1 MKPPHRTLAGMVALA
16 ATFTLGACST
26 RAPSDQIVLY
36 YQSGAGEDKKFGE
49 CVEPGRAGSYPVD
62 DEVFYLPTSLRTWN
76 IRPEGGDT
84 NVPIRSG
91 TKPVGTQPGP
101 EVVIYAT
108 ADFYLNTDCGAKEN
122 SPVVRFWENTGR
134 RYGVSVDG
142 EDGFKEDKWRGML
155 LNTLVPAEEKA
166 LREQTRN
173 WTADELDANL
183 NGAWSQ
189 MEKQLGPLFL
199 DQLRAKVGG
208 DYFCGTG
215 FARGTE
221 VEWSE
226 WVADGVDEKGLARFR
241 EEKRRGKCPPVRISI
256 VDVNFADEN
265 IAKARAAVF
274 AAEQEAKAKLIAAQ
288 AELQQSQILGQA
300 AGNEAYLRYKQ
311 IEAQTRAAEACKA
324 NPNCT
329 VIIDGS
335 GNANVNVGK

>member
-1 MKPPHRTLAGMVALA
+1 MKRFLCALLALGVVLPA
-16 ATFTLGACST
+16 GACST

-36 YQSGAGEDKKFGE
+36 YKAGTGDDRQFGE
-49 CVEPGRAGSYPVD
+49 CIEPGKAGSYPVD

-84 NVPIRSG
+84 NKPIKSG

-108 ADFYLNTDCGAKEN
+108 ADFYLNTDCGDGKD
-122 SPVVRFWENTGR
+122 SPVVQFWENTGR

-142 EDGFKEDKWRGML
+142 EEGFSDDKWRAML

-183 NGAWSQ
+183 NGAWAQ

-199 DQLRAKVGG
+199 EQLRAKVGG

-215 FARGTE
+215 YARGTE
-221 VEWSE
+221 VEWPE
-226 WVADGVDEKGLARFR
+226 WVADGTDEKGLAKFR
-241 EEKRRGKCPPVRISI
+241 EEKHRGKCPPVRISI
-256 VDVNFADEN
+256 IDVNFADDN

-300 AGNEAYLRYKQ
+300 ASNEAYLRYKQ
-311 IEAQTRAAEACKA
+311 IEAQAKAAEACKA

-329 VIIDGS
+329 VIIDGT
-335 GNANVNVGK
+335 GGANVNVGGSK